1 VNARNDKRRSEV
13 DHLPGVQATKA
24 RLTPEKKK
32 RMELELMNDKLK
44 NGDLVTWIPDESPR
58 AYTVEIIKINTGD
71 LLAFVKHH
79 DDDDYLDGS
88 SRWALVSELSP
99 PVLGQ
104 TKQD

>member
-1 VNARNDKRRSEV
+1 M
-13 DHLPGVQATKA
+13 QAGSLVIEPIELDVTFMN
-24 RLTPEKKK
+24 KK
-32 RMELELMNDKLK
+32 LMNDKLK
-44 NGDLVTWIPDESPR
+44 NGDHVTWIPDESPR
-58 AYTVEIIKINTGD
+58 AYTVEIIKIPTGAS

-88 SRWALVSELSP
+88 SRWVLVSELSP